1 MEGSDDIIVNKFN
14 ISRGG
19 KTLFRD
25 SQLSLIHG
33 RRYGLIGALR
43 PVRAW
48 RRGARTAAR

>member
-33 RRYGLIGALR
+33 RRYGLIGAAA
-43 PVRAW
+43 PRAQ
-48 RRGARTAAR
+48 GVANSLEP